1 MQGPS
6 QKLRIVVLGYIIR
19 GPVGGMAWHH
29 LQYVLGLAALGHE
42 VLFLEDSDD
51 YPSCYDP
58 SKHVV
63 DVDPTYGLAFARQA
77 FDRLG
82 LGDDWTYYDA
92 HEQRW
97 YGLGA
102 EKAQRFCDDADMVIN
117 VSGVN
122 PLRRWTMA
130 IERRLFIDT
139 DPVFTQVNHL
149 ADPAKRDRAAAHN
162 RFFSFGEALNTAAW
176 SGPRDEFNWL
186 PTRQPVVR
194 ELWSNSK
201 PQPRGRF
208 TTVMQWDSYPAVE
221 YRGSSYGMKS
231 EAFQDYLDLPRR
243 VDEQFELALGSATA
257 PRERLRDHGW
267 HLVDPL
273 AVTRDPWTYQHY
285 IDNSKAEFS
294 VAKQGY
300 VASRCGWFSERS
312 ACYLAAGKPVVVQDT
327 GFSDRLPTGA
337 GLLSFTD
344 VESAAAAVADV
355 SEHYDAHCRAARDVC
370 AAHFDSGKVLQS
382 LIERSMNG

>member
-6 QKLRIVVLGYIIR
+6 QKLRIVVLGYIVR

-42 VLFLEDSDD
+42 VHFLEDSDD

-82 LGDDWTYYDA
+82 LGDHWTYYDA
-92 HEQRW
+92 HGQKW
-97 YGLGA
+97 YGPGA

-139 DPVFTQVNHL
+139 DPVFTQVKHL
-149 ADPAKRDRAAAHN
+149 TDRAKRDRAAAHN
-162 RFFSFGEALNTAAW
+162 RFFSFGEALSTAAW
-176 SGPRDEFNWL
+176 SGPRDEFDWQ

-194 ELWSNSK
+194 SLWSNSK

-221 YRGSSYGMKS
+221 YSGASYGMKS
-231 EAFQDYLDLPRR
+231 ESFQAYLGLPGR
-243 VDEQFELALGSATA
+243 VDEQFELALGSVTA

-273 AVTRDPWTYQHY
+273 AVTRDPWTYQSY
-285 IDNSKAEFS
+285 IENSKAEFS

-312 ACYLAAGKPVVVQDT
+312 ACYMAAGKPVVVQD
-327 GFSDRLPTGA
+327 
-337 GLLSFTD
+337 
-344 VESAAAAVADV
+344 
-355 SEHYDAHCRAARDVC
+355 
-370 AAHFDSGKVLQS
+370 
-382 LIERSMNG
+382 

>member
-1 MQGPS
+1 MRPS
-6 QKLRIVVLGYIIR
+6 TQKLRIVVLGYIIR

-29 LQYVLGLAALGHE
+29 LQYVLGLADLGHE

-58 SKHVV
+58 SRHVV
-63 DVDPTYGLAFARQA
+63 DVDPTYGLAFARFA

-82 LGDDWTYYDA
+82 VGDRWAYYDA
-92 HEQRW
+92 HQQAWHGPR
-97 YGLGA
+97 A
-102 EKAQRFCDDADMVIN
+102 EDAQSLCDRADMVIN

-122 PLRRWTMA
+122 PLRPWSMA
-130 IERRLFIDT
+130 IERRIFIDT

-149 ADPAKRDRAAAHN
+149 TNRARRDLAAAHN
-162 RFFSFGEALNTAAW
+162 RFFSFGEALSTATW

-194 ELWSNSK
+194 EVWDTSN

-221 YRGSSYGMKS
+221 YCGSSYGMKS
-231 EAFQDYLDLPRR
+231 ESFEAYLGLPGR
-243 VDEQFELALGSATA
+243 VVDQFELALGSASA
-257 PRERLRDHGW
+257 PRERLRDHRW

-273 AVTRDPWTYQHY
+273 AVTRDPWTYQRY
-285 IDNSKAEFS
+285 IQNSKAEFS

-300 VASRCGWFSERS
+300 VVSRCGWFSERS

-344 VESAAAAVADV
+344 VDSAAAAVADV
-355 SEHYDAHCRAARDVC
+355 SRRYDTHCQAARDVC
-370 AAHFDSGKVLQS
+370 EAYFDSVKVLLS